1 MAYVNRVRNVNYDI
15 GNGKIESLV
24 EWMIIAV
31 SIIDYLKCMV
41 SQIQIF
47 ERVVLPVNDGP
58 GLCSVEQPAI
68 NVEFNIP
75 VG

>member
-1 MAYVNRVRNVNYDI
+1 MAYVNRVRNVYYDV

-47 ERVVLPVNDGP
+47 ERVVLPVKYGS
-58 GLCSVEQPAI
+58 GLCPVEQPVM